1 MATSGKD
8 GTLRHAA
15 AGFNP
20 QTCKVTAFKAPNAVE
35 LDHDFLWRIYRS
47 VPRKGEVGIFNRSHY
62 EDVLIVRVHNLVPKK
77 EWRSRYDRINAFEEL
92 LVDGGTRI
100 VKVFLHI
107 SKQEQQRRLQ
117 ARLDDPDKRWKFDT
131 GDLEE
136 RKYWKKYVRAYEA
149 AMTRCNT
156 KYAPWYIVP
165 ADRKWYRNL
174 LVSRILRRT
183 LEEMDPRF
191 PPPQPGLDG
200 IVVK

>member
-1 MATSGKD
+1 MLG
-8 GTLRHAA
+8 
-15 AGFNP
+15 
-20 QTCKVTAFKAPNAVE
+20 
-35 LDHDFLWRIYRS
+35 
-47 VPRKGEVGIFNRSHY
+47 
-62 EDVLIVRVHNLVPKK
+62 
-77 EWRSRYDRINAFEEL
+77 
-92 LVDGGTRI
+92 DGGTTI